1 MSKEKVTAEDLM
13 KENMEEAKTT
23 PEKKE
28 WWEEEFKGEW
38 WKKVDWIKAHD
49 TEPSGIMLFI
59 DYMLDKAIITPE
71 AVKIASLIPHRL
83 ILLEIVHPTKGKERL
98 SFMISPTSVNPGVP
112 DAEPDL
118 IISFNYYDLARFL
131 MDKEPDFTMPF
142 WLGRARIYGNL
153 TVLVDLADI
162 LEVAKGKKI
171 EKAKEDR
178 PFIWPVGHP

>member
-1 MSKEKVTAEDLM
+1 MAEEKNEKKPVQEKE
-13 KENMEEAKTT
+13 
-23 PEKKE
+23 KE
-28 WWEEEFKGEW
+28 WWEEEFKGKW
-38 WKKVDWIKAHD
+38 WEGVDWIKSHD

-83 ILLEIVHPTKGKERL
+83 ILLEIVHPTRGTEQL
-98 SFMISPTSVNPGVP
+98 SFMVSPTSVNPGVP

-118 IISFNYYDLARFL
+118 VLSFNYYDLARFL
-131 MDKEPDFTMPF
+131 LDKESDFTMPF

-153 TVLVDLADI
+153 TTLVDLADI

-171 EKAKEDR
+171 DRAKEDR

>member
-1 MSKEKVTAEDLM
+1 MSEEKSN
-13 KENMEEAKTT
+13 KPT
-23 PEKKE
+23 PEETSE

-38 WKKVDWIKAHD
+38 WKGIDWIKDHGG
-49 TEPSGIMLFI
+49 EPAGIMLFI
-59 DYMLDKAIITPE
+59 DYMLDKAIITPD
-71 AVKIASLIPHRL
+71 AVKVASLIPHRL
-83 ILLEIVHPTKGKERL
+83 ILLEIVHPTRGKEHL

-118 IISFNYYDLARFL
+118 TISINYYDLARFL
-131 MDKEPDFTMPF
+131 MDKETDFTMPF

-178 PFIWPVGHP
+178 PFIWPIGHP

>member
-1 MSKEKVTAEDLM
+1 MVE
-13 KENMEEAKTT
+13 
-23 PEKKE
+23 EKKE
-28 WWEEEFKGEW
+28 EKSAPEKQWWEEEFQGKW
-38 WKKVDWIKAHD
+38 WEGVDWIKSHD

-59 DYMLDKAIITPE
+59 DYMLDKAIITPD

-83 ILLEIVHPTKGKERL
+83 ILLEIVHPTRGTEQL
-98 SFMISPTSVNPGVP
+98 SFMVSPTSVNPGVP

-118 IISFNYYDLARFL
+118 VLSFNYYDLARFL
-131 MDKEPDFTMPF
+131 LDKENDFTMPF

-171 EKAKEDR
+171 DRAKEER